1 MGSVAEGKMRGDAR
15 SFFSDF
21 GEVGFRHLD
30 ADTQMRHA
38 CNLLVPRQILAK
50 LDAEKEAREREK
62 SDDTPVA
69 ATEPAAVPEAPRP
82 AKRARS
88 RRVCIFSPE
97 NLAAARK
104 RLESAKMRSKGKPDE
119 DVTKKVLD
127 RAAENGGYRNL
138 PDMRRAAQR
147 VAALAA
153 RFENLAEPIEYLST
167 MLAVA
172 GRMRADDFRIPPIL
186 LSGPP
191 GIGKT
196 VFAQSLAEAIGDG
209 VPWRRYSA
217 GQAQNSFQLV
227 GVDGGWATPRPGLV
241 FDMLFDSPWATGVI
255 VLDEV
260 DKIQQNDWHPVIPS
274 LLDLLADATARTFE
288 DLSLHMR
295 FDASRLIVI
304 ATANDIKAID
314 GPLRSRMREFVVPAP
329 GVAQRRRIIEAD
341 WTRHCKRARLRAQLD
356 PGSVQEAA
364 EREDLD
370 LRILGREVFRAF
382 AKAIIGRDDRAAL
395 ELPERSG
402 RRPPGFS

>member
-153 RFENLAEPIEYLST
+153 RFENLA
-167 MLAVA
+167 
-172 GRMRADDFRIPPIL
+172 
-186 LSGPP
+186 
-191 GIGKT
+191 
-196 VFAQSLAEAIGDG
+196 
-209 VPWRRYSA
+209 
-217 GQAQNSFQLV
+217 
-227 GVDGGWATPRPGLV
+227 
-241 FDMLFDSPWATGVI
+241 
-255 VLDEV
+255 
-260 DKIQQNDWHPVIPS
+260 
-274 LLDLLADATARTFE
+274 
-288 DLSLHMR
+288 
-295 FDASRLIVI
+295 
-304 ATANDIKAID
+304 
-314 GPLRSRMREFVVPAP
+314 
-329 GVAQRRRIIEAD
+329 
-341 WTRHCKRARLRAQLD
+341 
-356 PGSVQEAA
+356 
-364 EREDLD
+364 
-370 LRILGREVFRAF
+370 
-382 AKAIIGRDDRAAL
+382 
-395 ELPERSG
+395 
-402 RRPPGFS
+402 